1 MEKIDL
7 NNLKFGFSDL
17 ENQEIPN
24 EVGFSSGEL
33 GKEKIDALKESIC
46 EIQEMIKGREILS
59 GQVVEEGEKIKKEID
74 LYIKENDMTPL
85 ADKRDLMREKNDL
98 RHKKVEISEMQLNEK
113 VGCWKDI
120 ALLKK
125 ELRGYERELSE
136 REARV
141 KMFNDILEEEN

>member
-7 NNLKFGFSDL
+7 NNLKLGFSDL
-17 ENQEIPN
+17 EDQGISQMDNI
-24 EVGFSSGEL
+24 SSGEI
-33 GKEKIDALKESIC
+33 GKEKIEALKESIA
-46 EIQEMIKGREILS
+46 EIQEMIEGREALS
-59 GQVVEEGEKIKKEID
+59 GQVVLEGEKIKKEID
-74 LYIKENDMTPL
+74 MYIRENEMTPL

-98 RHKKVEISEMQLNEK
+98 RHKKVEISELQLNEK

-125 ELRGYERELSE
+125 ELRLYERELSE
-136 REARV
+136 REARM